1 MFRWQVSSD
10 SICSGRQRTGF
21 RSAGGAVR
29 RSASPSLFLRDR
41 ASIGRT
47 LEPRL
52 CVLLFQLSCILLF
65 EVLDEPPSGGSRRIV
80 GSIDRRHH
88 MAHGQRVLET
98 DLNER
103 TACEVLFYRVD
114 WHTAKSEP
122 RA

>member
-10 SICSGRQRTGF
+10 SICSERQRTAF

-41 ASIGRT
+41 ASIRRP

-65 EVLDEPPSGGSRRIV
+65 EVLDEPPSGGSSKLISTSAPLARSS
-80 GSIDRRHH
+80 SIAWIGIPPNPSPARKKASLASRCERCQTLEDR
-88 MAHGQRVLET
+88 
-98 DLNER
+98 
-103 TACEVLFYRVD
+103 
-114 WHTAKSEP
+114 
-122 RA
+122 